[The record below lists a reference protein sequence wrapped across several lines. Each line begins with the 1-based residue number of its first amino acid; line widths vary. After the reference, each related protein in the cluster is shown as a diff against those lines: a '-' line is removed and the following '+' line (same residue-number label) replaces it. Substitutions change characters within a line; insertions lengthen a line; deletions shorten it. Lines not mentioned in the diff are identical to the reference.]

1 MRLFAIETAGYSVG
15 VCSIEALN
23 PQFMK
28 SLRRGGEHVQ
38 EGMQT
43 PGNTEYAG
51 VPLAVQMNVSSDS
64 QASRIIE
71 LQGPLVFLNLSS

>member
-1 MRLFAIETAGYSVG
+1 MCRKEW
-15 VCSIEALN
+15 
-23 PQFMK
+23 
-28 SLRRGGEHVQ
+28 
-38 EGMQT
+38 QT

-51 VPLAVQMNVSSDS
+51 VLLAVQMKVSSDS